1 MEHSCEHDV
10 CFKWLIRMLRVW
22 RTDECWEICSTVLT
36 IFNKILDSTRACL
49 IKNQKLFILTK
60 SIWKQGIKIPDRYMQ
75 VYHNGSLSF
84 DTLLISR
91 TAFLQDAALY
101 KATSHKNV
109 VFLHSFW
116 MESSLLHHFHGCILI
131 LCYCYSLDLP
141 KSCFH

>member
-1 MEHSCEHDV
+1 MFE
-10 CFKWLIRMLRVW
+10 
-22 RTDECWEICSTVLT
+22 
-36 IFNKILDSTRACL
+36 
-49 IKNQKLFILTK
+49 KNQKLFILTK

-116 MESSLLHHFHGCILI
+116 MESSLLHHLHGCILI
-131 LCYCYSLDLP
+131 LVLCRGMRAYEGPNGELIQESDTRIDVWGR
-141 KSCFH
+141 